1 MDYRILSTMT
11 DEDEDGDEI
20 EQNALD
26 SHKMRGVKMSG
37 VQLLLASISPTF
49 LLLLKV
55 YLSKIT
61 L

>member
-11 DEDEDGDEI
+11 DEDEDWD

-26 SHKMRGVKMSG
+26 SHKMRGVKMRA
-37 VQLLLASISPTF
+37 VQLLLVSISPTF